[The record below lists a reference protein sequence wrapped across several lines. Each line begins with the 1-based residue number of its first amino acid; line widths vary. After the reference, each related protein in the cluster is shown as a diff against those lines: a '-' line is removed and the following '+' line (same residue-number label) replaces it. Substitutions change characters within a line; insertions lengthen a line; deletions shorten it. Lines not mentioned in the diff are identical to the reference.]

1 MDVYNYG
8 SRVFVA
14 VRVVSRQEM
23 SRPQSL
29 IEIEADNEGVV
40 SMVFPESQK
49 KMRIVKPFTSDSI
62 LSLFWWNGRC
72 PEICVI

>member
-1 MDVYNYG
+1 MAVYNFG